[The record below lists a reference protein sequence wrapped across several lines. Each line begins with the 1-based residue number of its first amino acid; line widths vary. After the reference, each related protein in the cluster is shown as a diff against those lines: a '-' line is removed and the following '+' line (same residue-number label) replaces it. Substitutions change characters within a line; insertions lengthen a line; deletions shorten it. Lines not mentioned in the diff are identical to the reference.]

1 MKIVKIIGVV
11 FLETVVSF
19 LQGEELDQGEKKTS
33 LYTNTYFQKSLKLL
47 EKSNQQQND
56 MLNGLSGVS
65 FQDPFSDFQKIA
77 NRNDFKQQVDACKQ
91 MLKLTQESIKQGVA
105 NLSKDVRSFEEMEG

>member
-11 FLETVVSF
+11 FLGTVVSF

-33 LYTNTYFQKSLKLL
+33 LYTNPYFQKSLKLL

-56 MLNGLSGVS
+56 MLNGLSGAP
-65 FQDPFSDFQKIA
+65 FQGLFSDFQEID
-77 NRNDFKQQVDACKQ
+77 NRNDFKQQADACRQ
-91 MLKLTQESIKQGVA
+91 MLKLTQGSIKQGVA
-105 NLSKDVRSFEEMEG
+105 NLSKDMRSFEEMGG